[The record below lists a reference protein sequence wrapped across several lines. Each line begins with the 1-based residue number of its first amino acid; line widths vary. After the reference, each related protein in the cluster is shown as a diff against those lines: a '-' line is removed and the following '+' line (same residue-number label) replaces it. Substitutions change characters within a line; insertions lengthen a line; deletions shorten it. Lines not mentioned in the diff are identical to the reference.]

1 MNQPGRS
8 DRPSENVW
16 QGLPQTAHSAL
27 TPAGEIEQA
36 GKIAAGF
43 RHRRDGWR
51 RWIVLIGAVLLGIAA
66 VATVAAMLHS
76 PAGG

>member
-1 MNQPGRS
+1 MTQPGRI
-8 DRPSENVW
+8 DRPAENGW

-27 TPAGEIEQA
+27 TPVGEIEQA

-43 RHRRDGWR
+43 RNRRDGWR
-51 RWIVLIGAVLLGIAA
+51 RWIVLIGAVVLGIAA
-66 VATVAAMLHS
+66 VATAVAMLFS